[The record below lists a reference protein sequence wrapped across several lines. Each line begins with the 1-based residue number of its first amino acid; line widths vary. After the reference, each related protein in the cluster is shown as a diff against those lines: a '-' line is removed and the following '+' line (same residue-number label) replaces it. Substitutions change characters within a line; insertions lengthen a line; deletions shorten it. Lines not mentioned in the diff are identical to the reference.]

1 MPQRILIIGCPGSGK
16 STLARRLG
24 ENTGLPVV
32 HLDALYWLPGWAE
45 RSKEDFDA
53 RLQNELEKPR
63 WIIDG
68 NFTRTLAMRL
78 EQCDA
83 VIWLDYDRL
92 SCLTGVLKRVFTH
105 LGRVRPD
112 MGAGCPE
119 RFNADFLRYVW
130 SFRKN
135 NNAKITDRIAHAP
148 QAAVLRVSSRRELN
162 RRLDAFLAEK

>member
-16 STLARRLG
+16 STLSRRLS
-24 ENTGLPVV
+24 EETGLPVV
-32 HLDALYWLPGWAE
+32 HLDALYWLPGWVE

-53 RLQNELEKPR
+53 RLQRELEKPC

-68 NFTRTLAMRL
+68 NYTRTLPMRL
-78 EQCDA
+78 ERCDA

-119 RFNADFLRYVW
+119 RFNADFLRYVL

-135 NNAKITDRIAHAP
+135 NNAKITERIARAP
-148 QAAVLRVSSRRELN
+148 QAAVLRASSRRELN
-162 RRLDAFLAEK
+162 RRLGAFLAEK

>member
-24 ENTGLPVV
+24 MKTGLPVV
-32 HLDALYWLPGWAE
+32 HLDALYWLPGWIE

-53 RLQNELEKPR
+53 RLQSELEKPR

-68 NFTRTLAMRL
+68 NFTRTLSMRL
-78 EQCDA
+78 ERCDA

-92 SCLTGVLKRVFTH
+92 SCLTDVLKRVLTH
-105 LGRVRPD
+105 LGLVRPD

-119 RFNADFLRYVW
+119 RFNAEFLRYVW
-130 SFRKN
+130 AFRKN
-135 NNAKITDRIAHAP
+135 NNVKIDDRIAHAP
-148 QAAVLRVSSRRELN
+148 HTAVLRVSSRRELN
-162 RRLDAFLAEK
+162 RRLDAFLSEK